1 MVFNAI
7 PVVGD
12 ALGLLK
18 HALEASETTVRY
30 EPASDF
36 VNVSGSP
43 GRLAQ
48 VVTNLVVNAMDAHAG
63 RGGGVIAV
71 AFGPMDDV
79 VSLEIVDQ
87 GEGIRDDVLPRIFEP
102 MFSTRSYGQHIGLGL
117 SIARDIIESEFGGTI
132 NIDTRV
138 GVGTKVTVR
147 LPKSE

>member
-1 MVFNAI
+1 
-7 PVVGD
+7 VVGE

-18 HALEASETTVRY
+18 HVVEGSETTLRY
-30 EPASDF
+30 QPASDF
-36 VNVSGSP
+36 VNVSGSQ

-48 VVTNLVVNAMDAHAG
+48 VVNNLVVNGIDAQASK
-63 RGGGVIAV
+63 GGGVVTVSIGATDGLV
-71 AFGPMDDV
+71 A
-79 VSLEIVDQ
+79 LEIVDH
-87 GEGIRDDVLPRIFEP
+87 GEGIADDVLPRIFEP

-132 NIDTRV
+132 EIETSV